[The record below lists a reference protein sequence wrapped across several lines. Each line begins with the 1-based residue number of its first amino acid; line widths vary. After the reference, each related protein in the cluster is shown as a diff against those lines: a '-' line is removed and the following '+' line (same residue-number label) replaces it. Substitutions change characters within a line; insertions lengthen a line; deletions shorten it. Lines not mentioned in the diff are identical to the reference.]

1 MKLHLPKGLRTAL
14 LACFA
19 AFAGVGTTI
28 TTATITG
35 GVFAVT
41 IAGQAMAADYT
52 ADGEISSSLGS
63 EAVNIT
69 GGNVNV
75 TYAGNGDGFTT
86 GEVNVGAGATLTLS
100 GNDALGWG
108 KSATSLIAL
117 TGAEVSLAKLVVNA
131 HETCTT
137 DIALNGYT
145 EVSGTGDINPFDVDS
160 NGAKPSITATG
171 TQNTFGAKLLM
182 RGEVD
187 INVVSASDELTIT
200 GDVDGGSGGSSSA
213 NKIGQ
218 GTLYF
223 DNSSSGKTQH
233 VAYGIAVQEG
243 AVVNSGT
250 LKITGLSVAEGA
262 TFTNNGALTL
272 GGTLALAGSST
283 IEMGT
288 GASLTLSGLTV
299 NVSGMTGVT
308 TDDTTVYTLFSGAT
322 TVNLVDLG
330 LTADNI
336 TGADGVGDWTI
347 NTDGTLTFTAA
358 PSVTWGDGA
367 LTWKV
372 GEAFGEGTYV
382 DGLVANFTGE
392 ATVTLGGDVNPFVM
406 TVAEG
411 AKVTINDGADA
422 AGYAITADELENS
435 GELTLNVA
443 STVTN
448 LSNAGT
454 MTLAGTTVVSG
465 ILENYDS
472 LTIGASATIAELH
485 NSGSL
490 VVNENSSADEYVIGD
505 AATVRVAAGKT
516 FTINDSSAYRAETS
530 NSYNFMTLLTSASG
544 EGVVVLKGNAGLDIN
559 WGDGA
564 GVSGFEVSGNYR
576 VDGNVAFNNGGSSLT
591 MTIGANS
598 SLEVADGGIGG
609 LTFGNNSLESGSLW
623 LKNQQNLVMNGG
635 VLSVF
640 GTLALGH
647 DADGDY
653 PGTLTIKEGTV
664 AVGGLCV
671 INKSS
676 ASKVALEGG
685 KFIVGKIG
693 IDDLCQDA
701 DTHLFFTGGTLGT
714 SADALDIGIAME
726 VGNLTVDTTK
736 YTVAGTNMSAS
747 DATSTITLSGK
758 ISSAESGGK
767 LTLAGKGTLALTAA
781 DAVTLTG
788 GLDTSDGGTLSISTA
803 LTLGG
808 TVKLGSA
815 INLAANGS
823 LALADNTTLDLTG
836 LTANGNTYTLVT
848 GEGSLDLSALANV
861 AGLNIITGDDMPK
874 SWAYNT
880 DGTISYTLAGLV
892 EWSGGDMTWTSA
904 TKFDNDATATASS
917 YVTFAGTSA
926 VTMGENIT
934 VNAVTIGDGAAVTL
948 SSAEGAANT
957 LTATKGITLGGT
969 LTVQDDVLT
978 VDTRV
983 TADGANSSFIIDG
996 VAVDYTSQLSSYTG
1010 AVTVKGAEGKLSL
1023 SAVPTYSAL
1032 TVTDGATLDLT
1043 GANLSYNDGGTISVN
1058 SGTIGLNGNTLKGTL
1073 SLSGKGTIAALGSG
1087 NNIAQAAVSGE
1098 GDLTLDGTAQSLQIG
1113 GESITHT
1120 GDVILK
1126 GTVGLGYWFSTASS
1140 KVVLGNDGHVTLE
1153 ADSQSEMK
1161 MYSSIANTGDINVNG
1176 TLKVHAGSDLNNG
1189 GVVNV
1194 GGTLYLTK
1202 SNDGDGK
1209 FSNGKLNIISGGVV
1223 NSQISQLTLSS
1234 LTIDGGALNLSY
1246 AIAAKENFT
1255 LSIANG
1261 GKINVK
1267 SEDLANWTS
1276 LNAIDPDSNG
1286 LRSASYALVT
1296 GLTGTAPTLDDS
1308 HQVYVDGKG
1317 FQLKPNDAGDAIVFD
1332 SSDGLYYVTTGEV
1345 AYDTIKGT
1353 KGAEGVA
1360 LNGGTLSIAADDAV
1374 SLPVNVVKAS
1384 SLNIGTDATLDASKI
1399 SNAAGLALNLTGAGS
1414 YKLTDAGQLTGL
1426 SASAAGW
1433 TGTVSLNGMSVS
1445 AFDLNTIGNA
1455 GSTIEFC
1462 GVTGYFS
1469 QATAAP
1475 VEYVADIKLVNT
1487 ADDAAALTFNDGWG
1501 GDQRVFSGTV
1511 TGTGDVVRVNKG
1523 SNQTF
1528 SFTGDVS
1535 GWSGSFTHAGNEL
1548 ASDNTYLTFSGAAV
1562 EINADIA
1569 ASADSLGTLSVTVD
1583 NASAVAVN
1591 GDISGTNT
1599 KVTYS
1604 GTGTKTISGANSYAG
1619 GTTISGGTVVA
1630 TTNASLGTGLATVN
1644 SGTLELQSMVT
1655 QLAGGVSLAEG
1666 ATLYLNGSKLEGT
1679 NITNGGV
1686 VKLGD
1691 ASSICALSGGALVVE
1706 SGASAAASAD
1716 VSLDSF
1722 TNGGTFDLGTHKLTL
1737 NGAVTDGGKVSAGT
1751 LSTAAAT
1758 SFTSV
1763 EAGTL
1768 ELGATLA
1775 ATGEVSGVKTLTV
1788 SDAALLAS
1796 TKTAALVT
1804 AGTYT
1809 LGEGL
1814 TVALGS
1820 DILPAGP
1827 ISSEQVDVYTLVTS
1841 GAALADT
1848 SVEGWKEA
1856 LESKLTLSVAL
1867 VGEAEAQAESNSF
1880 EHKSVVYT
1888 LTSTNG
1894 SDIVLTTKY
1903 TGFVWESNDDTST
1916 GEGDWNATDGDGFAG
1931 TAPGADDD
1939 VLFAGGGTNAE
1950 GEGTIN
1956 VSGTVEVNS
1965 VTVNAA
1971 DKSYTFSGTADDS
1984 LVMGDLD
1991 VQNGDVTLEGLNT
2004 TINGQLT
2011 ADTLTNTGDLT
2022 IAGTQSSVTE
2032 LAGGE
2037 GSVTVAA
2044 DAVVLGTVS
2053 TGSFSASGTGTD
2065 ETATGVTVTSL
2076 TADSVSADGS
2086 TLEVTTLKDA
2096 TTIAASNGAVL
2107 TVTGDTTM
2115 SSTGTDNVISATGDA
2130 TVTLATAS
2138 NVNSVSAS
2146 SGATLMAD
2154 SVTMAAGETPAEV
2167 VADGGVVE
2175 IGTVSGVTGLSA
2187 ANDGQVT
2194 VALADPTV
2202 ALAIDVAAGGDADT
2216 AGISVTG
2223 SDLTVSSLTS
2233 GVSGKLTVTDGALMV
2248 QTVDGAAVVAGGN
2261 VSAHAVDLSAV
2272 EEAGSSFTS
2281 ITTDKI
2287 TLNVAGLATAG
2298 DTALLTVTDTL
2309 VAAPAVAPLPFAV
2322 YEPPAFGETGLQIEL
2337 TGIPMGAD
2345 GLGAARAEDATAALA
2360 FAEAFTQSSYTLIE
2374 YGTLV
2379 GDLQLTNP
2387 SLADMQQLFALTGK
2401 DAQFRLR
2408 TEGGSTS
2415 VVMTLM
2421 DAETREW
2428 TSNRPDWAGP
2438 STNAD
2443 LGIDLATGRPTLAV
2457 STYDAFNTVQKV
2469 TMVSD
2474 YTINLAADAAGN
2486 DIVMTSATDA
2496 SRGLTVREL
2505 DGDGSLSLVGSGVG
2519 EDLVTLIQSTDRTLN
2534 GDLNATD
2541 ITVQVE
2547 STAVDSG
2554 LTVSD
2559 LSLSGAEMVL
2569 LSNQAGS
2576 ATLEAAKTTLA
2587 DGSMLTVENGAHFTT
2602 GQLNADGTGAGTIS
2616 GIILVSGQGSNYS
2629 GSYKDAN
2636 VVLLDGAQARLT
2648 PNSGLNLQA
2657 NNAEVTLSYKGGNAS
2672 MEHLSA
2678 TGTAV
2683 TLENTDAQGSVG
2695 TLNVAPGSS
2704 LTGGTISFGVNGA
2717 AIAAGKAQVI
2727 TSGLSLNGTSVV
2739 ATQVDKLAST
2749 TFDVSQGTE
2758 GLTLFTF
2765 ADALAVDVSSVTLN
2779 GALFDRYF
2787 DKDSIR
2793 VENGEVKADLITD
2806 YYTSKLAVTENGTT
2820 GLQMLDAADLQ
2831 VNPEDNATQYK
2842 DLAGIIAS
2850 LKTSDAATADNLASA
2865 VAGSGVA
2872 SLGMALAGDV
2882 DRQLKAIRNRTT
2894 TMGVD
2899 PSVVNEDM
2907 PYFNAW
2913 INAEGDHRTLDQDG
2927 TLAGYTLDSWGGT
2940 VGFDMDVNPSLTW
2953 GLAITAM
2960 YGNFSA
2966 ESSDVVE
2973 GDVDTYYVSA
2983 FARAM
2988 SGAWVHTFVGTMGIS
3003 KSELTRTV
3011 SHSGGSYTTDGEADG
3026 MSFGLLYEV
3035 GRTFALNED
3044 ATACWQPVFNVAYR
3058 HTEVDGYDESGSDA
3072 ALRVGDQSLD
3082 TVTVGLGARMQAVVG
3097 ENLYNRTSIFEAR
3110 ALAKFDAGDRE
3121 SEMDTTL
3128 LSASTASGKVKSAE
3142 LDAFGVELGAGLT
3155 VPVGME
3161 SGSIFLD
3168 GSVELRGSY
3177 TNINGTVGYRVNF

>member
-1 MKLHLPKGLRTAL
+1 MAAEYTDATSIVVDGQTTTLSTAGSVGDLPLSGTNPHTIEVAAGEQALDASLSFSDASTVTKTGDGL
-14 LACFA
+14 LAISGLSGKLAEVHVTDGTLYLDISENIFYNSEVK
-19 AFAGVGTTI
+19 FGVAGSSASDVATLQLRDRNTTSI
-28 TTATITG
+28 TFELG
-35 GVFAVT
+35 GNALIEAGSGAVT
-41 IAGQAMAADYT
+41 SGDNAA
-52 ADGEISSSLGS
+52 AIVAI
-63 EAVNIT
+63 EAW
-69 GGNVNV
+69 GGKIV
-75 TYAGNGDGFTT
+75 
-86 GEVNVGAGATLTLS
+86 
-100 GNDALGWG
+100 
-108 KSATSLIAL
+108 
-117 TGAEVSLAKLVVNA
+117 
-131 HETCTT
+131 
-137 DIALNGYT
+137 
-145 EVSGTGDINPFDVDS
+145 
-160 NGAKPSITATG
+160 ATG
-171 TQNTFGAKLLM
+171 TNNIVDVRVNERGGFTYDVQGA
-182 RGEVD
+182 D
-187 INVVSASDELTIT
+187 
-200 GDVDGGSGGSSSA
+200 
-213 NKIGQ
+213 
-218 GTLYF
+218 GTLVLNKGMYRRTAA
-223 DNSSSGKTQH
+223 DDGTGKILKSGAGLLT
-233 VAYGIAVQEG
+233 
-243 AVVNSGT
+243 VNNGMQATNT
-250 LKITGLSVAEGA
+250 LKIEGGSVAISGTSSLA
-262 TFTNNGALTL
+262 GGLTMADGTSFINSGALTL

-283 IEMGT
+283 IEMAT
-288 GASLTLSGLTV
+288 GSTLTLNNLTID
-299 NVSGMTGVT
+299 VSNMTGVT
-308 TDDTTVYTLFSGAT
+308 TGDVTVYTLFSGAE
-322 TVNLVDLG
+322 TVDLSALG
-330 LTADNI
+330 LTGDNV
-336 TGADGVGDWTI
+336 TGMTGHGSWSF
-347 NTDGTLTFTAA
+347 NSDGTISLTTAS
-358 PSVTWGDGA
+358 SVTWGDGA

-382 DGLVANFTGE
+382 DGMVTEFTGE
-392 ATVTLGGDVNPFVM
+392 ATVTLGGDVKPSVM
-406 TVAEG
+406 TVTDA
-411 AKVTINDGADA
+411 AKVSFDSADGYTITVDELTNQGQATFNVALTADTIIMGAD
-422 AGYAITADELENS
+422 S
-435 GELTLNVA
+435 
-443 STVTN
+443 
-448 LSNAGT
+448 
-454 MTLAGTTVVSG
+454 
-465 ILENYDS
+465 ILE
-472 LTIGASATIAELH
+472 
-485 NSGSL
+485 
-490 VVNENSSADEYVIGD
+490 VNENASVEHYDVTSSGTAVDS
-505 AATVRVAAGKT
+505 AAGSIVVAAGKT
-516 FTINDSSAYRAETS
+516 FTIGDIDRS
-530 NSYNFMTLLTSASG
+530 NNAQLWSVLRSGSG
-544 EGVVVLKGNAGLDIN
+544 EGLVVIQGADTFDARNSYHYDEVNLISGRYVIEGAIAVNNWDGASYAMTTKVDSGSYLRVKGADGTFKDGVSFGAMTFMAKQTLQVAGELIVDNSFGIGYKDGGYGGHLQIMGGTMTAN
-559 WGDGA
+559 KVHLYESGELGTLSITDGGRLNLGDGGLEA
-564 GVSGFEVSGNYR
+564 REGATPIV
-576 VDGNVAFNNGGSSLT
+576 
-591 MTIGANS
+591 TIT
-598 SLEVADGGIGG
+598 E
-609 LTFGNNSLESGSLW
+609 
-623 LKNQQNLVMNGG
+623 
-635 VLSVF
+635 
-640 GTLALGH
+640 
-647 DADGDY
+647 
-653 PGTLTIKEGTV
+653 
-664 AVGGLCV
+664 
-671 INKSS
+671 
-676 ASKVALEGG
+676 
-685 KFIVGKIG
+685 
-693 IDDLCQDA
+693 
-701 DTHLFFTGGTLGT
+701 GTLGAT
-714 SADALDIGIAME
+714 EDWSSAVAMTL
-726 VGNLTVDTTK
+726 GNATVDTTVQVVGADGEAVK
-736 YTVAGTNMSAS
+736 AGS
-747 DATSTITLSGK
+747 DTATITLSGT
-758 ISSAESGGK
+758 ISTTDTSK
-767 LTLAGKGTLALTAA
+767 LTLTGKGTLALTGTE
-781 DAVTLTG
+781 AVTLAG
-788 GLDTSDGGTLSISTA
+788 GLDTTEGGTLSVNSA

-808 TVKLGSA
+808 TVKLGNA
-815 INLAANGS
+815 ITMAAGGSLTLAA
-823 LALADNTTLDLTG
+823 NTTLDLTG
-836 LTANGNTYTLVT
+836 LTANGNSYTLAT
-848 GEGSLDLSALANV
+848 GEGSLDLSSLANV
-861 AGLNIITGDDMPK
+861 AGLNIITGDDTPK
-874 SWAYNT
+874 SWAFNA

-892 EWSGGDMTWTSA
+892 TWSGGDMTWTSA
-904 TKFDNDATATASS
+904 SKFDEDATVTTSS
-917 YVTFAGTSA
+917 YVTFSGTSA

-934 VNAVTIGDGAAVTL
+934 VSSITIGDGAAVTL

-957 LTATKGITLGGT
+957 LTATKGISLGGT

-978 VDTRV
+978 TGTRV
-983 TADGANSSFIIDG
+983 TAAGANASFIIDG
-996 VAVDYTSQLSSYTG
+996 VAVDYTSQLSAYTG
-1010 AVTVKGAEGKLSL
+1010 AVTVKGTEGKLSL

-1032 TVTDGATLDLT
+1032 SVTDGATLDLT
-1043 GANLSYNDGGTISVN
+1043 GADLTYNDGGTISVN
-1058 SGTIGLNGNTLKGTL
+1058 DGTIGLNANTLKGTV
-1073 SLSGKGTIAALGSG
+1073 SLSGNGTIAALGSG
-1087 NNIAQAAVSGE
+1087 NNITHITQAAVSGK
-1098 GDLTLDGTAQSLQIG
+1098 GDLTLDGTAQSLQVG
-1113 GESITHT
+1113 GESIAHT
-1120 GDVILK
+1120 GSAILK
-1126 GTVGLGYWFSTASS
+1126 GKVGLGYWFSDYNKATA
-1140 KVVLGNDGHVTLE
+1140 VLGNDGAVTLE
-1153 ADSQSEMK
+1153 EGSAVEMK
-1161 MYSSIANTGDINVNG
+1161 MGSSIANTGDLNIKGELTVYI
-1176 TLKVHAGSDLNNG
+1176 GSDVKNG

-1194 GGTLYLTK
+1194 LGGTLNLETAIEA
-1202 SNDGDGK
+1202 NETGDAL
-1209 FSNGKLNIISGGVV
+1209 FSNGKLNIASGGVV
-1223 NSQISQLTLSS
+1223 NSKISALTLSS
-1234 LTIDGGALNLSY
+1234 LAIDGGVLNLKS
-1246 AIAAKENFT
+1246 AITAKENFT
-1255 LSIANG
+1255 LSIANSG
-1261 GKINVK
+1261 QIKVSAADFAGWTALNTVDD
-1267 SEDLANWTS
+1267 SANGTR
-1276 LNAIDPDSNG
+1276 G
-1286 LRSASYALVT
+1286 LSYALVT
-1296 GLTGTAPTLDDS
+1296 GLSGTAPTLDDT
-1308 HQVYVDGKG
+1308 HLVYVDGKAC
-1317 FQLKPNDAGDAIVFD
+1317 QLKLNDAKDAIVFD
-1332 SSDGLYYVTTGEV
+1332 YSDGLYYVSTGEV
-1345 AYDTIKGT
+1345 AYDAIGSDV
-1353 KGAEGVA
+1353 AGVA
-1360 LNGGTLSIAADDAV
+1360 LNGGTLSIDADDAV

-1433 TGTVSLNGMSVS
+1433 TGTVSLNGMSVK
-1445 AFDLNTIGNA
+1445 ALDLNTIGNA

-1469 QATAAP
+1469 QATGAP

-1523 SNQTF
+1523 SDQTF

-1535 GWSGSFTHAGNEL
+1535 GWTGSFTHAGNEL
-1548 ASDNTYLTFSGAAV
+1548 ATDNTYLTFSGAAV

-1644 SGTLELQSMVT
+1644 SGTLELQSTVT

-1706 SGASAAASAD
+1706 AGASAAASAD

-1820 DILPAGP
+1820 DVLPAGP
-1827 ISSEQVDVYTLVTS
+1827 VSSEQVDVYTLVTS

-1848 SVEGWKEA
+1848 SVDGWKEA
-1856 LESKLTLSVAL
+1856 LESKLTLSIAL

-1903 TGFVWESNDDTST
+1903 TGFIWETNDDTST

-2076 TADSVSADGS
+2076 TADSVSADAS
-2086 TLEVTTLKDA
+2086 TLEVTTLRDA
-2096 TTIAASNGAVL
+2096 TSIAASNGAVL

-2130 TVTLATAS
+2130 TVTLAAAT

-2233 GVSGKLTVTDGALMV
+2233 GVSGKLTVTDGSLTV
-2248 QTVDGAAVVAGGN
+2248 QTVDGAAVAAGGN

-2281 ITTDKI
+2281 ITTEKI
-2287 TLNVAGLATAG
+2287 TLNVAGLSSAG
-2298 DTALLTVTDTL
+2298 DAALLTVADAL
-2309 VAAPAVAPLPFAV
+2309 VAAPVVAPMPFAV
-2322 YEPPAFGETGLQIEL
+2322 LEPPAFSDSGLQIEL

-2345 GLGAARAEDATAALA
+2345 GLGAAKAEDATAALA
-2360 FAEAFTQSSYTLIE
+2360 FAEAFTQDSYTLIDC
-2374 YGTLV
+2374 GTLV
-2379 GDLQLTNP
+2379 GGLQLTSP
-2387 SLADMQQLFALTGK
+2387 SLADVQQLFALTGK

-2408 TEGGSTS
+2408 TEGGRTS
-2415 VVMTLM
+2415 VVLTLTEA
-2421 DAETREW
+2421 DDREW

-2457 STYDAFNTVQKV
+2457 SSYDVFNTVQKV

-2474 YTINLAADAAGN
+2474 YTIDLGADAAGN

-2505 DGDGSLSLVGSGVG
+2505 DGDGSLSLVGSGMG

-2534 GDLNATD
+2534 GDLSATD

-2547 STAVDSG
+2547 STAAGSG

-2559 LSLSGAEMVL
+2559 LSLSAAEMVL

-2576 ATLEAAKTTLA
+2576 ATLEADKTTLA

-2602 GQLNADGTGAGTIS
+2602 GQLNADGVGAGTIS
-2616 GIILVSGQGSNYS
+2616 GIILVSGQGGNYS

-2636 VVLLDGAQARLT
+2636 VVLLDGAQATLT

-2683 TLENTDAQGSVG
+2683 TLENTDAQGSVS

-2704 LTGGTISFGVNGA
+2704 LTGGTLSFGVNGA

-2831 VNPEDNATQYK
+2831 VNPEGNATQYK

-2960 YGNFSA
+2960 YGDFSA

-2988 SGAWVHTFVGTMGIS
+2988 SGAWVHTFVGTVGIS

-3011 SHSGGSYTTDGEADG
+3011 SHSVGSYTTDGEADG

-3082 TVTVGLGARMQAVVG
+3082 TVTFGLGARMQAVVG